1 MILPLEDKM
10 QLVPLILAWEFLGL
24 KKYQAEVTMVH
35 GSSYQIVS
43 LKVEWNNNR
52 MASRQVVLSNKSQRE
67 DHRLASNSVKITIK
81 MKKKKITNNTLEG
94 TL

>member
-52 MASRQVVLSNKSQRE
+52 MASRQVVLSKSQRE